1 MITASSSNQNWT
13 WRSQRPHP
21 VASSQ
26 CQGLTQI
33 LSPSLIIGNLH
44 EEFNLLQ
51 LAHFSCGWRCFTW
64 SQKRW
69 IRIPWCLSR
78 EVEFHWNLMVA
89 SRLIVCTSLSM
100 YRMLHRYQLALVVN
114 VTLLFSL
121 QNVPYDQVLIWRG
134 PSKGGTSETWYPRSI
149 VKWWE
154 FSWASLLLCWW
165 WRRGR
170 VGSPRGGVEAAEAR
184 LLH

>member
-1 MITASSSNQNWT
+1 MLSHLRALRARFIRNIKSLRGTNTTRVNDKSFFEPFLRLVITASSSNQNWT

-121 QNVPYDQVLIWRG
+121 
-134 PSKGGTSETWYPRSI
+134 
-149 VKWWE
+149 
-154 FSWASLLLCWW
+154 
-165 WRRGR
+165 
-170 VGSPRGGVEAAEAR
+170 
-184 LLH
+184 

>member
-1 MITASSSNQNWT
+1 MLSHLRALRARFIRNIKSLRGTNTTRVNDNHSVVFEPFLRLVITASSSNQNWT

-121 QNVPYDQVLIWRG
+121 
-134 PSKGGTSETWYPRSI
+134 
-149 VKWWE
+149 
-154 FSWASLLLCWW
+154 
-165 WRRGR
+165 
-170 VGSPRGGVEAAEAR
+170 
-184 LLH
+184 

>member
-1 MITASSSNQNWT
+1 MLSHLRALRAHFIRNIKSLRGTNTTRVNDKSFIEPFLRLVINASSSNQNWT

-33 LSPSLIIGNLH
+33 LSPSLIIGFCCGNLH

-51 LAHFSCGWRCFTW
+51 LAHCSCGWRCFTW

-69 IRIPWCLSR
+69 SRIPWCPSR

-89 SRLIVCTSLSM
+89 SRLIVCASSSM
-100 YRMLHRYQLALVVN
+100 YRMLHRYQLALVVI

-121 QNVPYDQVLIWRG
+121 
-134 PSKGGTSETWYPRSI
+134 
-149 VKWWE
+149 
-154 FSWASLLLCWW
+154 
-165 WRRGR
+165 
-170 VGSPRGGVEAAEAR
+170 
-184 LLH
+184 